1 MERKNP
7 YTPISQASLPPEG
20 APIQVGVLRGNSRES
35 THRVHLVE
43 CDSNGSVVRA
53 WGNQNLMMFPRSSVK
68 MMQAFGWI
76 EEAEKFGLGEKE
88 IAISCGSHQGE
99 AIHEE
104 VVSQWLGK
112 LNLKHDK
119 LECGVHDPTSRKA
132 YRDLLK
138 SGKSSCEI
146 HNNCSGK
153 HCGFL
158 TSCVARGWDVA
169 GYSNYDHPV
178 QEHLRQV
185 MTEVFSEDFS
195 RLAWGIDGCG
205 IPSYQISLEK
215 LALGTSRLACP
226 VSLGR
231 WQGVAER
238 VNESLRKYPLM
249 IGGTDSFASK
259 VIQDTGGRVLAKIGA
274 EGVYTVWMPEE
285 QLGFA
290 MKVEDGNPRG
300 AEAVISALLNEYGY
314 SISYSPLVK
323 RWGGEIVGQMIC
335 G

>member
-7 YTPISQASLPPEG
+7 FTPLSQVSLPPDG
-20 APIQVGVLRGNSRES
+20 APVHVGILRGNSMES
-35 THRVHLVE
+35 THRVHMVE

-53 WGNQNLMMFPRSSVK
+53 WGNRNMMMFPRSSVK

-76 EEAEKFGLGEKE
+76 EDAEKFGLGERE
-88 IAISCGSHQGE
+88 IALSCGSHHGE
-99 AIHEE
+99 SVHEE
-104 VVSQWLGK
+104 VVRNWLTN
-112 LNLKHDK
+112 LNLTSKD

-132 YRDLLK
+132 YKDLIK
-138 SGKSSCEI
+138 SGKNSCEI

-158 TSCVARGWDVA
+158 TLCKVRGWDVA

-178 QEHLRQV
+178 QEYLRHL
-185 MTEVFSEDFS
+185 MTEIFSEDFS
-195 RLAWGIDGCG
+195 HLAWGIDGCG

-215 LALGTSRLACP
+215 LALGASRLACP
-226 VSLGR
+226 ERLGR

-238 VNESLRKYPLM
+238 VNAALKKFPLM
-249 IGGTDSFASK
+249 IGGTDSFSSK
-259 VIQDTGGRVLAKIGA
+259 VIQDTEGRVLAKVGA

-290 MKVEDGNPRG
+290 LKVEDGNPRA
-300 AEAVISALLNEYGY
+300 AEVVISALMNEYGY
-314 SISYSPLVK
+314 SFSYSPLVK

>member
-1 MERKNP
+1 M
-7 YTPISQASLPPEG
+7 
-20 APIQVGVLRGNSRES
+20 VES
-35 THRVHLVE
+35 
-43 CDSNGSVVRA
+43 DSNGSVVRA
-53 WGNQNLMMFPRSSVK
+53 WGNKDLMMFPRSSVK

-76 EEAEKFGLGEKE
+76 EDAEKFGLGEQE

-99 AIHEE
+99 SFHEE
-104 VVSQWLGK
+104 VVKNWLSK
-112 LNLKHDK
+112 LNLSADT

-132 YRDLLK
+132 FKDLVK
-138 SGKSSCEI
+138 SGKNSCEI

-158 TSCVARGWDVA
+158 TTCIARGWEVA
-169 GYSNYDHPV
+169 GYSNYDHQQ
-178 QEHLRQV
+178 QEYLREV
-185 MTEVFSEDFS
+185 MGEVFSEDFS

-215 LALGTSRLACP
+215 LALGASRLAAP
-226 VSLGR
+226 ARLGR

-238 VNESLRKYPLM
+238 VNSSLKKFPLM
-249 IGGTDSFASK
+249 IGGTDSFATK

-290 MKVEDGNPRG
+290 LKAEDGNPRA
-300 AEAVISALLNEYGY
+300 AETVICALMNEYGY
-314 SISYSPLVK
+314 SISYSPWVK